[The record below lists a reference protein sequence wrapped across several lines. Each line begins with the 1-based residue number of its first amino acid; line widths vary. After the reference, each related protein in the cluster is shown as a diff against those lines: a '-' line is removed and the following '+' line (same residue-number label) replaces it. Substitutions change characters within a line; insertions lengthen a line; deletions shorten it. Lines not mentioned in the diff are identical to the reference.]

1 MLVRYYITELL
12 SNVYNFIRLNMCNC
26 LYLCVQQR
34 NDDEA
39 VVDRGGT
46 RCQQRADLED
56 EDLEGTWTDMQ
67 CIWNTKSLKKRK
79 TAAES
84 AHPTLNTAAFLLTDI
99 S

>member
-1 MLVRYYITELL
+1 MLLGIYMTEFI
-12 SNVYNFIRLNMCNC
+12 NNGYNAIRLNMCNC

-56 EDLEGTWTDMQ
+56 EDLEGTWMDIQ
-67 CIWNTKSLKKRK
+67 CICNTKSLKQ
-79 TAAES
+79 
-84 AHPTLNTAAFLLTDI
+84 
-99 S
+99 